1 MKNPGGKPTIA
12 ALAAVAALYV
22 TVAWSAQQSASTE
35 TVPVTIT
42 VSVEAKHGKDVPA
55 IYREDVRVIHDRS
68 RLKVTDW
75 VPLQGAQAGLELF
88 LLIDD
93 STDSTLGLQFD
104 DLKKF
109 IATQPATTAIAVG
122 YIRNGT
128 VSVAQNFT
136 KDRSLADK
144 ALRLPQG
151 FAAGDAG
158 PYLAIHDLIDRW
170 PASANRHE
178 IFLVSSGIDAL
189 QPGPS
194 DSYLEQAIER
204 AKRAD
209 VQVYCIYA
217 SRAGH
222 MGHTMWQ
229 SSQGQNNLSRLADET
244 GAEAYFQAL
253 EMPISFAP
261 YLNEFADRLKHQYR
275 LTFEAPSGKKAGFQ
289 KIRLETEVPNAELV
303 AMNGVYIPAGR

>member
-1 MKNPGGKPTIA
+1 MKNRSGKLTISVIGV
-12 ALAAVAALYV
+12 VAFCL
-22 TVAWSAQQSASTE
+22 TVAGSAQQSSAPATA
-35 TVPVTIT
+35 PVTIT

-55 IYREDVRVIHDRS
+55 IYREDVRAFHDHD
-68 RLKVTDW
+68 RLKVTNW

-109 IATQPATTAIAVG
+109 IATQPDTTSIAIG
-122 YIRNGT
+122 YVRNGT
-128 VSVAQNFT
+128 VNVAQNFT
-136 KDRSLADK
+136 RDKSLLDK

-151 FAAGDAG
+151 FAAGDAS

-170 PASANRHE
+170 PAGADRRE
-178 IFLVSSGIDAL
+178 IFLISSGIDAL
-189 QPGPS
+189 QPGPT
-194 DSYLEQAIER
+194 DSYLDRTIER

-217 SRAGH
+217 SRTGH
-222 MGHTMWQ
+222 LGHTMWQ
-229 SSQGQNNLSRLADET
+229 ASQGQNNLSRLADET

-261 YLNEFADRLKHQYR
+261 YLNEFADRLRHQYR
-275 LTFEAPSGKKAGFQ
+275 LTLEAPAGKKAGFE

-303 AMNGVYIPAGR
+303 AMDSVYVPAAK

>member
-1 MKNPGGKPTIA
+1 MKNQSGKLTISLLGVV
-12 ALAAVAALYV
+12 ALCL
-22 TVAWSAQQSASTE
+22 TVAWSAQQSAAPA

-42 VSVEAKHGKDVPA
+42 VSVEAKHGKDIPA
-55 IYREDVRVIHDRS
+55 VYREDVRVFHDHD

-109 IATQPATTAIAVG
+109 IAGQPDTTAIAVG

-128 VSVAQNFT
+128 VNVAQNFT
-136 KDRSLADK
+136 KDRSLLDK

-151 FAAGDAG
+151 FAAGDAS

-189 QPGPS
+189 QPGPN
-194 DSYLEQAIER
+194 DTYLEQAIER

-209 VQVYCIYA
+209 VQVYSIYA
-217 SRAGH
+217 SRTGH

-229 SSQGQNNLSRLADET
+229 LNWGQNNLSRLADET

-275 LTFEAPSGKKAGFQ
+275 LTFLAPSEKKAGFR

-303 AMNGVYIPAGR
+303 TMDSVYIPATQ